1 MAPRKTKY
9 MIHDNR
15 DQPFIVDD
23 TKSEKNVVVYK
34 TKLVDDEYERGTKIL
49 TTPYERLFV
58 GDNLM
63 KDPHYEELGWAKG
76 NSLLLQISDKRYIH
90 VGDCVFSF
98 EPVED
103 DTIVKYYSPVGNND
117 VPYPY
122 AVGKKNVYFM
132 WDKTYYPVE
141 LFDLKTDATTQLVK
155 YTIRPFED
163 KSHDYLEMRK
173 EFAKHGKK
181 LKLKMIRGRGK
192 K

>member
-1 MAPRKTKY
+1 MVPRKTKY

-15 DQPFIVDD
+15 DRPFIVDD

-141 LFDLKTDATTQLVK
+141 LFDLKTDATAQLVK

-163 KSHDYLEMRK
+163 KSYDYLEMRK

>member
-15 DQPFIVDD
+15 DRPFIVDD
-23 TKSEKNVVVYK
+23 TKSEKNAVVYK

-49 TTPYERLFV
+49 TTSYERLFV

-63 KDPHYEELGWAKG
+63 KDPHYEEVGWAKG
-76 NSLLLQISDKRYIH
+76 NSLLLQISDKHYIH

-141 LFDLKTDATTQLVK
+141 LFDLKTDATAQLVK

-163 KSHDYLEMRK
+163 KSYDYLEMRK

-181 LKLKMIRGRGK
+181 LKLKMIKGRGK

>member
-1 MAPRKTKY
+1 MGPRKTKY

-15 DQPFIVDD
+15 DRPFIVDD

-34 TKLVDDEYERGTKIL
+34 TKIVDDEYERGTKIL

-58 GDNLM
+58 GDNLI

-76 NSLLLQISDKRYIH
+76 NSLLLQISDKLYIH

-132 WDKTYYPVE
+132 WDKTYYPVK
-141 LFDLKTDATTQLVK
+141 LFDLKTDATAQLIK

-163 KSHDYLEMRK
+163 KATTIWRC
-173 EFAKHGKK
+173 AKN
-181 LKLKMIRGRGK
+181 LRSTGRSSS
-192 K
+192 